1 MIILDTNVVSELM
14 EVEPAAEVEAWL
26 DRTDESALWLTTIL
40 VFEIKGGLDK
50 MDDGRRKR
58 RLLAALDAPLR
69 IDFRERV
76 LPFDLDAAMEAA
88 RLDAERERRGRPID
102 IRDTLIAGIAI
113 SRGAA
118 IATRNMRHFADLPID
133 VINPWDAPA

>member
-14 EVEPAAEVEAWL
+14 EVEPAAEVEAWF

-40 VFEIKGGLDK
+40 VFEIKGGLDR
-50 MDDGRRKR
+50 MDDSRRKR
-58 RLLAALDAPLR
+58 RLLAALDALLQ

-118 IATRNMRHFADLPID
+118 VATRNIRHFADLPID
-133 VINPWDAPA
+133 VINPWDAQT